1 MPVTVIDYEPE
12 ASALN
17 RENRALLAIA
27 AAKEALADR
36 GLLAD
41 GRSAQ
46 DDGAPTAEGRMAKGV
61 GLTCPRR

>member
-27 AAKEALADR
+27 AAKEAFADR
-36 GLLAD
+36 GL
-41 GRSAQ
+41 
-46 DDGAPTAEGRMAKGV
+46 
-61 GLTCPRR
+61 